1 MLSLNSLLTKD
12 AIKHIIPRLSIAKKI
27 GYGYSLAIGIAV
39 LGTTVGL
46 VIGDYYQNQARE
58 QLKIADRQQ
67 HLLSDLENAVGVVR
81 SHPQKL
87 VTILGESIWFD
98 YESAKFLGDVE
109 RVKVLLSEFESF
121 LNSRPINLAIKSDD
135 LTALLK
141 DYEVNIESY
150 NQLIKSLWQQ
160 IDPPNLQAGQIQVA
174 QQQILTFI
182 RSKRAT
188 ELSVKFD
195 RLSESLTKLKEIAA
209 SQQSFA
215 NARLEQAELL
225 RRQIIV
231 TSMLLSMAIAVALAL
246 ITSRAIARPL
256 EAVTQVARAIVLE
269 SNFALRSPV
278 TTDDEVG
285 LLATS
290 LNQLVQW
297 IGEYTHELELARQTL
312 EKRVEE
318 RTQELTNTLQELQ
331 QTQAQLIQ
339 TEKMSSL
346 GQLVAGIAH
355 EINNPVNFI
364 YGNLKHASNYI
375 DNLLELIYLYQQHYP
390 EPIPTIQEKIEEI
403 DIDFLID
410 DLPKILLSMK
420 VGSERIRAI
429 VLSLRNFSRLDESEM
444 KLVNIHE
451 GIENTLL
458 ILNNRLKRGI
468 QVIKEYGDLPL
479 VECYPAQLNQVFL
492 NILANAID
500 ALSEPQNSKQ
510 QAKEN
515 FSPTIIIRTE
525 KVDCN
530 YVRVGIRDNGPG
542 IPSEVIAKL
551 FDPFFTTK
559 PIGKGT
565 GLGLSISYQIVK
577 KHRGKIEAISEL
589 GQGTEFVLM
598 LPLTFVT

>member
-429 VLSLRNFSRLDESEM
+429 VLSLRNFSRLDKSEM

-479 VECYPAQLNQVFL
+479 VECYAAQLNQVFL

-542 IPSEVIAKL
+542 ITSEVIAKL

>member
-1 MLSLNSLLTKD
+1 MNSLLTKD

>member
-1 MLSLNSLLTKD
+1 MNSLLTKD

-510 QAKEN
+510 Q
-515 FSPTIIIRTE
+515 
-525 KVDCN
+525 
-530 YVRVGIRDNGPG
+530 
-542 IPSEVIAKL
+542 
-551 FDPFFTTK
+551 
-559 PIGKGT
+559 
-565 GLGLSISYQIVK
+565 
-577 KHRGKIEAISEL
+577 
-589 GQGTEFVLM
+589 
-598 LPLTFVT
+598 